1 MSLRLVGSFEARQVA
16 RLNVSGQGGDYAGEA
31 NGALRLGML
40 RLAATRLC
48 PIPREVLVAATL
60 TALRGLE
67 SSEASSPSDVDGD
80 LDALVASG
88 DVLLGSELVGE
99 KPRAMIYLAPPMFVR
114 RSSGAVYVMGGL
126 AEGSSP
132 FKDITRLRGPLRE
145 LLPAPSDQELVDE
158 GFTAFPMDAWM
169 ESPSARSEASL
180 LQELEDGL
188 DRTGN
193 SGELLE
199 LELLDP
205 EANPAFYRGRWVPAR
220 RASGRFIARRKRKWG
235 GRAWGYA
242 EVVDG
247 QAVKFRTFPVIDP
260 RFRACDEA
268 WWAIFAMDA
277 SRGSRQPAEIDQ
289 LGDIT
294 RLAVRT
300 PLPMWVER
308 RLLAV
313 GALAETRPSGALV
326 AYDLRA
332 VDAEEEIKFLVD
344 HLWMEPVYTNRGTS

>member
-1 MSLRLVGSFEARQVA
+1 MSLRVVGSLEARQVA
-16 RLNVSGQGGDYAGEA
+16 RLNASGQGGDFAGDA
-31 NGALRLGML
+31 DGALRLGML

-48 PIPREVLVAATL
+48 PIPREVLVAATI
-60 TALRGLE
+60 TALRGME
-67 SSEASSPSDVDGD
+67 SSEAASPSDVDGD
-80 LDALVASG
+80 LDALIGSG

-126 AEGSSP
+126 SEGSSP
-132 FKDITRLRGPLRE
+132 FKDITQLRGPLRE

-169 ESPSARSEASL
+169 ESPSPRSEASL

-199 LELLDP
+199 LEILDP
-205 EANPAFYRGRWVPAR
+205 ETNPAFYRGRWVPAR
-220 RASGRFIARRKRKWG
+220 RLSGRFIARRKRKWG

-242 EVVDG
+242 EVLNG
-247 QAVKFRTFPVIDP
+247 QAVKFRTFPVVDR

-277 SRGSRQPAEIDQ
+277 SRGSRQPVEIDH
-289 LGDIT
+289 LGGIT

-300 PLPMWVER
+300 PLPMWAER

-313 GALAETRPSGALV
+313 GALAETRPLGALV

-332 VDAEEEIKFLVD
+332 VDADEEVAFLVD
-344 HLWMEPVYTNRGTS
+344 RLWMDPVLTNRGTK

>member
-1 MSLRLVGSFEARQVA
+1 MSLRLVGSMEARQVA
-16 RLNVSGQGGDYAGEA
+16 RQNVSGQGGDFAGESD
-31 NGALRLGML
+31 GALRLGML

-48 PIPREVLVAATL
+48 PIPREVLVAATV

-67 SSEASSPSDVDGD
+67 SSETSSPSDVDGD
-80 LDALVASG
+80 VDALVASG

-132 FKDITRLRGPLRE
+132 FKDITHLRGPLRE
-145 LLPAPSDQELVDE
+145 LLPAPSDQELIDE

-180 LQELEDGL
+180 LLELEDGL
-188 DRTGN
+188 DRIGN

-205 EANPAFYRGRWVPAR
+205 TANPAFYRGRWVPAR

-268 WWAIFAMDA
+268 WWAIFALDA
-277 SRGSRQPAEIDQ
+277 SHGSRQPVEIDQ
-289 LGDIT
+289 LADTT

-300 PLPMWVER
+300 PLPMWAER

-344 HLWMEPVYTNRGTS
+344 HLWMEPVYTKLGNT

>member
-1 MSLRLVGSFEARQVA
+1 MSLRLVGSLEARQVA
-16 RLNVSGQGGDYAGEA
+16 RLNVSGQGGDFASKA
-31 NGALRLGML
+31 DGALRLGML

-60 TALRGLE
+60 TALRGLD
-67 SSEASSPSDVDGD
+67 SSEASPSDVDGD

-132 FKDITRLRGPLRE
+132 FKDITQLRGPLRE
-145 LLPAPSDQELVDE
+145 LQPAPSDQELVDE

-180 LQELEDGL
+180 MQELEGVL

-205 EANPAFYRGRWVPAR
+205 KASPAFYRGRWVPAR
-220 RASGRFIARRKRKWG
+220 RESGRFIARRKRKWG

-242 EVVDG
+242 EVVHG
-247 QAVKFRTFPVIDP
+247 QGVKFRTFPVVDT
-260 RFRACDEA
+260 RFRGCDEA

-277 SRGSRQPAEIDQ
+277 SRGSRQPVEVRR

-294 RLAVRT
+294 RLAICT
-300 PLPMWVER
+300 PLPMWAER
-308 RLLAV
+308 RLLSV
-313 GALAETRPSGALV
+313 GVVAEARPPGALV

-332 VDAEEEIKFLVD
+332 IDADQEVAFLVD
-344 HLWMEPVYTNRGTS
+344 HLWMEPVDTNRGTT